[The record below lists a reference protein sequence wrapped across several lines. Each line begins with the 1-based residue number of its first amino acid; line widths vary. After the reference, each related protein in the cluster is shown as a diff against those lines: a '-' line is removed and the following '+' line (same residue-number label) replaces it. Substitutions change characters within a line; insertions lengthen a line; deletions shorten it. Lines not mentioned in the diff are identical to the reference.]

1 MKKARGTGIV
11 SFWPNKFAAIVRRTA
26 LRNHPRLPTHLNG
39 SQHSGDAVARA
50 PSVLDDV
57 HAQRAITVHVGMKHF
72 RGESD
77 PRWFF
82 RILIAERDA

>member
-1 MKKARGTGIV
+1 MQARGRGIV
-11 SFWPNKFAAIVRRTA
+11 SFSPNKFAAIGDRTV

-39 SQHSGDAVARA
+39 CQHGRDAVARA

-57 HAQRAITVHVGMKHF
+57 HAQRAIAVHVGMEHF
-72 RGESD
+72 RGEPD

-82 RILIAERDA
+82 RILIAEGDA